1 LRRLRAPL
9 TSISDAGIKHL
20 GGLSRLEA
28 LDLYG
33 TPIGA
38 GAVEILKTMKSLRV
52 LHVGFTEIG
61 EAGLAELRR
70 ELPLCDVRDN

>member
-1 LRRLRAPL
+1 
-9 TSISDAGIKHL
+9 
-20 GGLSRLEA
+20 LEA

>member
-1 LRRLRAPL
+1 
-9 TSISDAGIKHL
+9 
-20 GGLSRLEA
+20 
-28 LDLYG
+28 
-33 TPIGA
+33 
-38 GAVEILKTMKSLRV
+38 MKSLRV